1 MSYMHIDNLYK
12 AQDILQF
19 KKCYAMEKV
28 HGTSAHVS
36 YKGKVDGLVPPSLGE
51 ASFEVHVADSID
63 FFSGGASPTDF
74 LPLFDKDKLFE
85 GFRKLGHDR
94 VIVYGE
100 AYGGKM
106 QGMKDTYGPK
116 LKFVAFEVKI
126 GDHFLSV
133 PKASLIAQELG
144 LDFVHY
150 VEIDTTIEEIDKQRD
165 ADSMQACKCGMGLDH
180 ICEGIVLRPP
190 FEVRLNSGARVIAK
204 HKRPEFTETKTKRE
218 VSPDKAVVLAK
229 AEAIADEWVTPMR
242 LQHVIDR
249 IHSDGFIG
257 SKGVGIEQ
265 TGWVIDLMVEDV
277 TREAGEEIKD
287 SREARRAIGQRAAKM
302 YKEWLNSTIKEVL

>member
-1 MSYMHIDNLYK
+1 
-12 AQDILQF
+12 
-19 KKCYAMEKV
+19 MEKV

-36 YKGKVDGLVPPSLGE
+36 YKKLTP
-51 ASFEVHVADSID
+51 VALAVVSDAGITESPANADQID

-74 LPLFDKDKLFE
+74 LLLFDKDKLFE

-133 PKASLIAQELG
+133 PKASLISQELG

-150 VEIDTTIEEIDKQRD
+150 VEIDTTMEEIDKQRD
-165 ADSMQACKCGMGLDH
+165 ADSMQACKCGMGLGH
-180 ICEGIVLRPP
+180 IREGVVLRPP
-190 FEVRLNSGARVIAK
+190 FEVKLNSGSRVLAK
-204 HKRPEFTETKTKRE
+204 HKRPEFTETRTKRE
-218 VSPDKAVVLAK
+218 VSPDKAVVLSK

-242 LQHVIDR
+242 LQHVLHAMDEEYIKLDLSSTGTLIDR
-249 IHSDGFIG
+249 
-257 SKGVGIEQ
+257 
-265 TGWVIDLMVEDV
+265 MVEDV

-287 SREARRAIGQRAAKM
+287 SREARRAIGQRAAKL